1 MCGRYYMD
9 IDEKE
14 FIKIIE
20 EAEKNIYGDC
30 KTGEIFPSDIAPIYI
45 KNDKGMLP
53 IFAKW
58 GFPKWDGMGLIINA
72 RAETLT
78 GKLMFKNLVNT
89 SRCIVPASYYFEWK
103 KDDTDKNNK
112 EKYSIK
118 APDSPIYMAGLYNIV
133 PRHDSK
139 QLSLFNTNGMVDIY
153 YTIITKE
160 ASNSVS
166 HIHNRMPLIFD
177 KSEMND
183 WLNGKNIMESVEK
196 NNHMLISEFLN

>member
-14 FIKIIE
+14 FIKIIG

-45 KNDKGMLP
+45 KNDNGTHP

-58 GFPKWDGMGLIINA
+58 GFPKWDGKGLIINA

-78 GKLMFKNLVNT
+78 GKIMFKNLVST
-89 SRCIVPASYYFEWK
+89 GRCIVPASYYFEWK
-103 KDDTDKNNK
+103 RDTTDRKNN
-112 EKYSIK
+112 EKYIIEK
-118 APDSPIYMAGLYNIV
+118 LDSLLYMAGLYNIV
-133 PRHDSK
+133 QRHDSK
-139 QLSLFNTNGMVDIY
+139 QLSLFNANDMGDIY

-160 ASNSVS
+160 SNNSVL
-166 HIHNRMPLIFD
+166 HIHDRMPLIFD
-177 KSEMND
+177 KAEMTD
-183 WLNGKNIMESVEK
+183 WLNGKNIMESIGN
-196 NNHMLISEFLN
+196 NNHMLISKLIN